1 MFFIR
6 KYLSCPRNL
15 PLNEVMYYDNVQTTR
30 KVWMQLLFYDIY
42 LSLFA
47 QLAIFTFNVYFHLTV
62 IATLFFTFYQYM
74 IKFYNNYNY
83 YCILYVLCH
92 LFLVMLSSQLCL
104 SY

>member
-74 IKFYNNYNY
+74 IKFYN
-83 YCILYVLCH
+83 YCILYVQCH
-92 LFLVMLSSQLCL
+92 LFIVMLSSQLCL